1 MIQRFQSVFLF
12 FVTLSMIA
20 TLFFPIWQKV
30 DAANSEVV
38 TITAFQLTYESFDPT
53 SGEKTLISSKSTIAV
68 SILALLAAA
77 VAAFSIF
84 QYNNRMNQI
93 KLGAL
98 NALLMAATLGTAF
111 YYIYKSEELLS
122 NTIEPSYLFGFYA
135 IMIGLVFNML
145 ANRFIRKDENLVRSA
160 DRIR

>member
-1 MIQRFQSVFLF
+1 
-12 FVTLSMIA
+12 MIA
-20 TLFFPIWQKV
+20 TLFFPIWEKRDFV
-30 DAANSEVV
+30 NNEII
-38 TITAFQLTYESFDPT
+38 TINAFQLTYESYDPNT
-53 SGEKTLISSKSTIAV
+53 GEKTLISSKNTIVV
-68 SILALLAAA
+68 SILAILAAA

-84 QYNNRMNQI
+84 QYNNRLNQI

-98 NALLMAATLGTAF
+98 NALLMAATLGSAF
-111 YYIYKSEELLS
+111 YFIYKSEELLP
-122 NTIEPSYLFGFYA
+122 NTVEPSYLFGFYT